1 MESFR
6 LGHANAEL
14 MKDLGTNVRSTGTP
28 VLHWYVQYV
37 RTVRYSAGMR
47 RTLLWKESRDLV
59 KERSCDTHL
68 PTVHMYLRL
77 LFGVRKYFRTQYA
90 TYSTGED

>member
-28 VLHWYVQYV
+28 VLHWY
-37 RTVRYSAGMR
+37 
-47 RTLLWKESRDLV
+47 
-59 KERSCDTHL
+59 
-68 PTVHMYLRL
+68 
-77 LFGVRKYFRTQYA
+77 FR
-90 TYSTGED
+90 TYSTFARFGTLQA